1 MFPAKMFQD
10 KHVDGGDSQKKNKRL
25 TMFLSIAALALTLG
39 SAAQAQGGYRDPAL
53 RVAHDNGFE
62 DGSLV
67 GRQDLFHGK
76 AFQPFPRGKYAHE
89 DRGYHREYGDKFAY
103 EQEYANAYR
112 AGYMRAFRR

>member
-1 MFPAKMFQD
+1 MFRSKI
-10 KHVDGGDSQKKNKRL
+10 KRGKVSQSL
-25 TMFLSIAALALTLG
+25 TMFLGTTALALALG
-39 SAAQAQGGYRDPAL
+39 HTAQAQSVYRDPAL
-53 RVAHDNGFE
+53 RVAHVNGFE

-89 DRGYHREYGDKFAY
+89 DRGYHREYGGKFAY

-112 AGYMRAFRR
+112 AGYVRSFRR

>member
-1 MFPAKMFQD
+1 MLQGK
-10 KHVDGGDSQKKNKRL
+10 VSQGKASHKKRL
-25 TMFLSIAALALTLG
+25 TMFLGTAVLAISLG
-39 SAAQAQGGYRDPAL
+39 GAAQAQQGYRDPSV
-53 RVAHDNGFE
+53 RVAHVIGFE

-103 EQEYANAYR
+103 EQEYANGYR
-112 AGYMRAFRR
+112 AGYQRAFRR

>member
-1 MFPAKMFQD
+1 MFPGKMLQNRMLQ
-10 KHVDGGDSQKKNKRL
+10 GRDSQKKKKRL
-25 TMFLSIAALALTLG
+25 AMFLGIAALALTLG
-39 SAAQAQGGYRDPAL
+39 SAAEAQNGYRDPAL
-53 RVAHDNGFE
+53 RVARDNGFE

-103 EQEYANAYR
+103 EQEYANAFR
-112 AGYMRAFRR
+112 AGYVRAFRR